1 MFYYTL
7 NAKNG
12 VRFLL
17 LCWQQATQCANVTWL
32 PLEIMHRGHTHAYNW
47 LWVSLMW
54 LSYYLELY
62 DITGTNIKNSLHA
75 FGQSEEIASDMY
87 NNTVN
92 IMGDNY
98 SLVLTRN
105 QVKNPR
111 FWVEFLTY
119 KLYNN
124 KIVYTPE
131 IKKLFHF
138 ILSKFC

>member
-1 MFYYTL
+1 
-7 NAKNG
+7 
-12 VRFLL
+12 
-17 LCWQQATQCANVTWL
+17 
-32 PLEIMHRGHTHAYNW
+32 
-47 LWVSLMW
+47 MW

-75 FGQSEEIASDMY
+75 FGQSEEIASSMY

-138 ILSKFC
+138 ILSIFC